1 MGEGGLERADSGSN
15 GRGRAPEG
23 GLGLEWER
31 EGSRGRAR
39 ARMGE
44 GGLES
49 KSEGSRGR
57 TPAREGEGRLER
69 ARRGL
74 GRRVEE
80 MWWLEF
86 GTVLPPFLAV
96 ATYIW

>member
-1 MGEGGLERADSGSN
+1 MGEGGLQRAGSGSN
-15 GRGRAPEG
+15 GRGRAQEQEG
-23 GLGLEWER
+23 GLERER
-31 EGSRGRAR
+31 EGSRGRGR
-39 ARMGE
+39 ARGGE
-44 GGLES
+44 GG
-49 KSEGSRGR
+49 
-57 TPAREGEGRLER
+57 LER

-86 GTVLPPFLAV
+86 GTVLPPFLAI